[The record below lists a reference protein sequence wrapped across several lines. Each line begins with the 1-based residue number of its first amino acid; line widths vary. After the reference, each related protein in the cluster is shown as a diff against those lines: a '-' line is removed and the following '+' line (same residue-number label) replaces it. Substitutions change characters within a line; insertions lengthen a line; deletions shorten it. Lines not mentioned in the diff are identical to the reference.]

1 MKKAKKTRRGPGF
14 ITTLVLIVLMAVIG
28 VELVK
33 MSGELK
39 RKKAEQ
45 TIVSAQVQQT
55 TWENEALKSA
65 LEKAGDEEFIKD
77 LAREQGYIESN
88 GRLFIDVHGTGD

>member
-28 VELVK
+28 IELVQ

-39 RKKAEQ
+39 RKKAEEA
-45 TIVSAQVQQT
+45 IVSAQVQQV

-88 GRLFIDVHGTGD
+88 GRLFIDVHGIGD

>member
-1 MKKAKKTRRGPGF
+1 
-14 ITTLVLIVLMAVIG
+14 MAVIG